1 MHSRHIN
8 HLLNTADKITNLI
21 DKSKVRQLARDI
33 SNQTLSRPEIRH
45 PFGKHKQAD
54 LMPE

>member
-8 HLLNTADKITNLI
+8 HLLTTADKITNLI